1 MKFVEQHLNKHHLF
15 HAPHKWF
22 LAMLV
27 SPIHA
32 AELHYQ
38 NKYHLNFRHA
48 KKLFFFDMSLL
59 AFIVFLFG
67 ATLFWHLY
75 DPTVRS
81 LVSLRVEQS
90 EQRITTGNTIRYEV
104 SYINR
109 SDVALVSP
117 LVSVEL
123 PAGFILSTSTSDK
136 NFNPENSSLSLNTL
150 APGANGSFVLEGTL
164 LGTPD
169 EHYDIV
175 VRLSYIQEGEQDRE
189 QVVSRI
195 ISAPRDTPLLV
206 DWEMGDFVLSQGSI
220 PFSIHIENTASQ
232 PLQNIILPLSQ
243 SDEVQYQNIKTTT
256 GEYTANAWTIPMLLP
271 NTSTTLQGNLVTKFS
286 SSARNSTLEILP
298 TLRANNTNFPQE
310 KITKSL
316 TIISPTLETSARWKK
331 ETLTA
336 KPLEKVPL
344 LVTIKNTNEYT
355 LQNIS
360 VTLPLVA
367 GIDKVRLS
375 QNALVHKISSLKSGE
390 TVEVEMIIPISS
402 YHSGTDVTLQLS
414 TEVEAQVPLV
424 PGALYREKIQINPL
438 KISTALTVSAELR
451 YYTDEGDQLGRGP
464 LPPRVDTET
473 KYFATLVLSNTTG
486 QAENVTVSAIL
497 APGVEWGDK
506 TSVTFGNDVTYN
518 PANRKVSWSAALL
531 PAQTSVGISFALAF
545 TPTSEMIG
553 KTIPA
558 LQNITVSGTD
568 VFTKLPLST
577 SARTVD
583 TSLPSDALA
592 QNKGVTVINPF

>member
-1 MKFVEQHLNKHHLF
+1 MKFVAQHLNKHHLF

-22 LAMLV
+22 LALLV
-27 SPIHA
+27 SPLHA

-67 ATLFWHLY
+67 ATIFWHLY

-81 LVSLRVEQS
+81 LVSLSVEQS
-90 EQRITTGNTIRYEV
+90 TERIKTGNTIRYQV
-104 SYINR
+104 SYMNR

-117 LVSVEL
+117 LLSVEF

-136 NFNPENSSLSLNTL
+136 NFNPENSSLSLETL

-169 EHYDIV
+169 EHYDII

-189 QVVSRI
+189 HVVARI

-206 DWEMGDFVLSQGSI
+206 DWEMGDFVLSEGAI
-220 PFSIHIENTASQ
+220 PFSIHIGNTASQ
-232 PLQNIILPLSQ
+232 ALQNITLPLRQ
-243 SDEVQYQNIKTTT
+243 SNEIQYQNIKTTT
-256 GEYTANAWTIPMLLP
+256 GEYRENIWTIPLLLP
-271 NTSTTLQGNLVTKFS
+271 NTSTTLQGNFVTKFS
-286 SSARNSTLEILP
+286 SARNTSIEILP
-298 TLRANNTNFPQE
+298 TLNANNTNFPQK
-310 KITKSL
+310 KITKLLS
-316 TIISPTLETSARWKK
+316 IISPTLETSATWKK

-344 LVTIKNTNEYT
+344 TVTIKNTNAYT
-355 LQNIS
+355 LEDLS
-360 VTLPLVA
+360 VIIPLATGV
-367 GIDKVRLS
+367 DKVRLAP
-375 QNALVHKISSLKSGE
+375 NALVRKISSLKSGE
-390 TVEVEMIIPISS
+390 QVELDIIIPLSA

-414 TEVEAQVPLV
+414 PEVEAHVPLV
-424 PGALYREKIQINPL
+424 PGAIYREKIQINPL

-464 LPPRVDTET
+464 LPPRVGNET

-486 QAENVTVSAIL
+486 QAENVTMSAIL
-497 APGVEWGDK
+497 PPGVEWGDK

-518 PANRKVSWSAALL
+518 PANRKVSWSAPLV
-531 PAQTSVGISFALAF
+531 PAHTSIGISFALAF
-545 TPTSEMIG
+545 TPTSAMIG
-553 KTIPA
+553 KIIPT
-558 LQNITVSGTD
+558 LQSITVSGAD
-568 VFTKLPLST
+568 VFTKLPLSST
-577 SARTVD
+577 ARSLD
-583 TSLPSDALA
+583 TSLPNDTLA
-592 QNKGVTVINPF
+592 QNKGVLVEE